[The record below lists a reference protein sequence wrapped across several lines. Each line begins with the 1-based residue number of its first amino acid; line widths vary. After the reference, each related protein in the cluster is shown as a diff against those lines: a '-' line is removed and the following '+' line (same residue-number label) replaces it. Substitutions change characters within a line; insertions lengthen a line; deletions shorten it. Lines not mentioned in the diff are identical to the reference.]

1 MVKHESNP
9 KNVKPFTT
17 DLFQILGTKESKIM
31 VASFDEDG
39 YFQSAWVSAELETLY
54 GLRSADFEG
63 KHLKD
68 FYSPADAQRK
78 LKNIRRSLDLNT
90 IVKEVC
96 HFSTSRGEFWQDITL
111 FPAGSPDNLHV
122 ISVAKDITD
131 IRLQEF
137 KAKHSMTKQIGQKG
151 NDVHGFLMCD
161 ESGNLLEVNETL
173 VEMLGDDSSE
183 ALMER
188 VQHVKEFIHPI
199 DDNVDPF
206 GSGLANP
213 SSQIMAVDV
222 LHKNGGLKRL
232 QMGTNTGTNA
242 KISKK
247 KLIYLT
253 FSDPELSN
261 QSVTTERTDTEFLLG
276 VLGGLSDDTKID
288 VLDREG
294 RLIAAWWPEVML
306 LTGKASTVLPQAG
319 RTLYDVLPEE
329 EARRKI
335 SLINDVL
342 DTDQPYREEFHLGE
356 QFGNSWWEKT
366 VSPMR
371 LPSGEEYGIVMGRDI
386 TDRKRAE
393 EERLKL
399 ERQIYQGQKMEAIG
413 RISAGI
419 AHDFGNR
426 LSVIMGYGTVLK
438 TILKED
444 VGVTNK
450 LEKLIQATEQAAK
463 LTKQLLTF
471 AQKDVHQ
478 NTVVDVHQ
486 QIQNTLDIL
495 EHSLDKRIEHTVE
508 LTATES
514 KVIADE
520 NHIQNVFFN
529 LILNAGEAM
538 LQGGKLTIRTE
549 NVTLAGDEP
558 ALASFPI
565 TKGKHLCISVTDTGK
580 GMDAEE
586 LSRIFEPFYSTKPF
600 AKGTGL
606 GLASVYGTVT
616 QCKGAITVESVVDK
630 GSSFRL
636 YLPVSGQGEVQEIP
650 SVEPADIVPGSGSIF
665 IVDDE
670 KQVLDMMTDCLRIA
684 GYTVTACGDAVE
696 AIKHIRRH
704 HQSLDLVLLDLMM
717 PVLSGK
723 QVYTA
728 LRKIN
733 PNLKVLIVSAYGQS
747 GMIKEVLE
755 AGAVGVVEKPVTAAK
770 LTHAVADAI
779 SV

>member
-17 DLFQILGTKESKIM
+17 DLFQILGTMESKIM

-39 YFQSAWVSAELETLY
+39 YFQSAWVSAELEGLY

-68 FYSPADAQRK
+68 FYSPVDAQRK
-78 LKNIRRSLDLNT
+78 LENIRRSLKLDIT
-90 IVKEVC
+90 VKEVS
-96 HFSTSRGEFWQDITL
+96 HFSTTRREYWQDITL
-111 FPAGSPDNLHV
+111 FPAGSSDNLHV

-131 IRLQEF
+131 IRMREE
-137 KAKHSMTKQIGQKG
+137 KTKDSMTKHLGQKG

-161 ESGNLLEVNETL
+161 ESGNLLEANETL
-173 VEMLGDDSSE
+173 AKMLGDDSSE
-183 ALMER
+183 ALMKR
-188 VQHVKEFIHPI
+188 IQDVKDLIHPLE
-199 DDNVDPF
+199 DNTDRF
-206 GSGLANP
+206 WTLFAKP
-213 SSQIMAVDV
+213 SPKITFVDV
-222 LHKNGGLKRL
+222 LHSDGDTRRLKMGKN
-232 QMGTNTGTNA
+232 MGTNPQ
-242 KISKK
+242 ISEK
-247 KLIYLT
+247 KLIYLM
-253 FSDPELSN
+253 FKEPEQSN

-276 VLGGLSDDTKID
+276 VLCGISGTHID
-288 VLDREG
+288 ILNREG
-294 RLIAAWWPEVML
+294 RLIASWWPESMT
-306 LTGKASTVLPQAG
+306 LTGKGLVTLPQAG
-319 RTLYDVLPEE
+319 RTLYDALPKE
-329 EARRKI
+329 EAQRKI
-335 SLINDVL
+335 SIANDVL
-342 DTDQPYREEFHLGE
+342 DTDQPYREEFHVGE
-356 QFGNSWWEKT
+356 QFGNTWFEMT
-366 VSPMR
+366 ASPLR
-371 LPSGEEYGIVMGRDI
+371 LSSGEEFVIVMGRDI

-393 EERLKL
+393 QERLKL

-495 EHSLDKRIEHTVE
+495 EHTLDKRIEHTVE
-508 LTATES
+508 LTAAES

-538 LQGGKLTIRTE
+538 LYGGKLTIRTE
-549 NVTLAGDEP
+549 NVTLSGDEP
-558 ALASFPI
+558 ALASFPV

-616 QCKGAITVESVVDK
+616 QCKGAITVESEVDK
-630 GSSFRL
+630 GSTFRL
-636 YLPVSGQGEVQEIP
+636 LLPVSSQCDIQETP
-650 SVEPADIVPGSGSIF
+650 SADPSEMVPGSGSIF

-670 KQVLDMMTDCLRIA
+670 KQVLNMMADCLRIA

-733 PNLKVLIVSAYGQS
+733 PMLKVLIVSAYGQS

-755 AGAVGVVEKPVTAAK
+755 AGAVGVVEKPITAAK
-770 LTHAVADAI
+770 LTQAVADAI
-779 SV
+779 GV

>member
-1 MVKHESNP
+1 MINQDSKP
-9 KNVKPFTT
+9 KNAKPFTT
-17 DLFQILGTKESKIM
+17 DLFQILGAQQSKIM
-31 VASFDEDG
+31 VASFNKDG
-39 YFQSAWVSAELETLY
+39 YFQSAWVSAELEKLY
-54 GLRSADFEG
+54 GLRSAEFEG

-78 LKNIRRSLDLNT
+78 LENIRRT
-90 IVKEVC
+90 IELKTTVKEVS
-96 HFSTSRGEFWQDITL
+96 HFSTARGDFWQEITL
-111 FPAGSPDNLHV
+111 MPSLGSSDDSQV
-122 ISVAKDITD
+122 ISIAMDITD
-131 IRLQEF
+131 IRIKEH
-137 KAKHSMTKQIGQKG
+137 KVNYSMAKHLKYKKG
-151 NDVHGFLMCD
+151 NTRGFMVCN
-161 ESGNLLEVNETL
+161 ETGKLLQVNEKL
-173 VEMLGDDSSE
+173 AEILGDGSPE
-183 ALMER
+183 ALMKR
-188 VQHVKEFIHPI
+188 VSHVKELIHPI
-199 DDNVDPF
+199 DGNVDQF
-206 GSGLANP
+206 WLSSAKP
-213 SSQIMAVDV
+213 SSQIMVVDI
-222 LHKNGGLKRL
+222 LHKNGSLKRL
-232 QMGTNTGTNA
+232 KMGKSTSSNFGIA
-242 KISKK
+242 AK
-247 KLIYLT
+247 KLVHL
-253 FSDPELSN
+253 FFNDPQISAKTIN
-261 QSVTTERTDTEFLLG
+261 TERSDTEFLLAL
-276 VLGGLSDDTKID
+276 LGGLSDIHIN
-288 VLDREG
+288 VFNRQG
-294 RLIAAWWPEVML
+294 RTIAHWWPELMW
-306 LTGKASTVLPQAG
+306 LTGKTPPTVLHLGAM
-319 RTLYDVLPEE
+319 LHDVLPEK
-329 EARRKI
+329 EALRKL
-335 SLINDVL
+335 SLLNDVL
-342 DTDQPYREEFHLGE
+342 NTNQACKEEFHLE
-356 QFGNSWWEKT
+356 DQFNDNWFEMT
-366 VSPMR
+366 ISPMR

-413 RISAGI
+413 RIAAGI

-426 LSVIMGYGTVLK
+426 LSVILGYGTVLK
-438 TILKED
+438 TILRED
-444 VGVTNK
+444 AGVTDK

-495 EHSLDKRIEHTVE
+495 EHSLDKRIKLTME
-508 LTATES
+508 LTAIES

-538 LQGGKLTIRTE
+538 SRGGKLTIRTE

-616 QCKGAITVESVVDK
+616 QCKGAITVESEVDK
-630 GSSFRL
+630 GSTFRL
-636 YLPVSGQGEVQEIP
+636 LLPVSSQCDIQTISSPEP
-650 SVEPADIVPGSGSIF
+650 SKMVPGSGSIF

-670 KQVLDMMTDCLRIA
+670 KQVLDMMADCLRIA

-696 AIKHIRRH
+696 ALKHIRRH

-755 AGAVGVVEKPVTAAK
+755 AGAIGVVEKPVTAAK
-770 LTHAVADAI
+770 LTHAVADAL
-779 SV
+779 V